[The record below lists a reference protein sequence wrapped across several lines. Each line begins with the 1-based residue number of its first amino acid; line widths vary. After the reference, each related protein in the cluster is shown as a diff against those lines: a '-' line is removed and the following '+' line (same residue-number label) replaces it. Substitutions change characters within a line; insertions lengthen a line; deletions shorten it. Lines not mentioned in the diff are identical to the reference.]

1 MNNATKTIPQILRD
15 NICTVFNA
23 LNLMIAIA
31 LAAAGAW
38 KNILFLFIILINT
51 AVGIT
56 QEIRAKRQIERL
68 TLLTQPAVTVLRGGA
83 EQTIRPE
90 EIRRG
95 DLMVLTAGC
104 AVCTDCTV
112 QEGRLEVNEA
122 ILTGESEP
130 VVKLPG
136 DRLLSGSSVISGRC
150 LAQAECAADECFTAQ
165 MVDEV
170 KKTKTGSSELLASM
184 KRVTR
189 FTSFLIVPLGVL
201 LFVQAVFLR
210 GTPVDAAVVATS
222 AGLLGMLPKGLVLL
236 ISIGL
241 AVGVIR
247 LSKKNVLVRDLHSL
261 ENLAHCDVVCLD
273 KTGTLTEGSLTV
285 EGVYP
290 NMDGREFRRLMA
302 TYLVHTDDNNST
314 YRALSERFSREEPYE
329 ITAATPF
336 SSERKWSSV
345 TLADGRTLVLGA
357 PERLCRTIPP
367 EAEALMAQGKRILF
381 VGLCSGEVD
390 TAKIDRIAMIVIA
403 DKLRRNAAQTIRY
416 FYEQGVDVKII
427 SGDHP
432 AAAAAV
438 ARLSGVRNAG
448 RLLDATGLTDE
459 ELTQAAGTHTVFGR
473 VTPQQKKVLV
483 AALQKQGHRVAMTGD
498 GVNDLLA
505 MRQADCSAAM
515 GNGSDAAKQAAQLV
529 LLDSDF
535 AVLRDVISEGRR
547 VVNNLT
553 KSAGVFF
560 IKTIYS
566 VLLSILCLILNTD
579 FPFIPIQI
587 TLIDAV
593 IEAFPAFFM
602 FFERSDRR
610 VEGSFLDSALRSALP
625 NGIAI
630 FLGCIAVF
638 FAAPRLGL
646 NHAQMNLVTFFMVR
660 LYTGVLTPAEYGT
673 GDLLITTV
681 SLLMPFVSF
690 GISDGVFR
698 FLPEYPRAKKSI
710 FSIGIYTVT
719 AGAAVLAALL
729 PLLRLVE
736 SLQGYS
742 LMLAFLTLAACYHA
756 VCEQYVRAAGD
767 TLLYAKQ
774 GLLNTVLVV
783 SLNLLF
789 LMVLRLGVSG
799 YVLSV
804 GLADTLCTA
813 YLVCRQRLWQ
823 RLTLRPNRKLLK
835 RMLRYSIPLIPTT
848 VFWWITSVS
857 DRYMISAMLGSEANG
872 ICTVANKLP
881 SLLTLLSGV
890 LMQAWQ
896 YSAVSE
902 SKSSLQAQAEFY
914 SNVWLGLLSM
924 LFLVC
929 SAMVA
934 LTKIEIRILADAAYQ
949 EAWRYVP
956 VLCAAMLLCAF
967 TSFDNVQFSRT

>member
-95 DLMVLTAGC
+95 DLMVLTA
-104 AVCTDCTV
+104 DCTV

-136 DRLLSGSSVISGRC
+136 DRILSGSSVISGRC

-210 GTPVDAAVVATS
+210 DTPVDAAVVAAS

-403 DKLRRNAAQTIRY
+403 D
-416 FYEQGVDVKII
+416 V
-427 SGDHP
+427 HP
-432 AAAAAV
+432 ATYTDIYARSLYAAEDGDMNKLEQKLIV
-438 ARLSGVRNAG
+438 
-448 RLLDATGLTDE
+448 
-459 ELTQAAGTHTVFGR
+459 ELTALLNVRWWHRNIARQDFAINGFIKHYPDILIMTKSGKLICAETKGEHLKNDNSREKIALGQAWRTAAGKDFRYYMVFE
-473 VTPQQKKVLV
+473 
-483 AALQKQGHRVAMTGD
+483 
-498 GVNDLLA
+498 N
-505 MRQADCSAAM
+505 
-515 GNGSDAAKQAAQLV
+515 
-529 LLDSDF
+529 
-535 AVLRDVISEGRR
+535 
-547 VVNNLT
+547 
-553 KSAGVFF
+553 
-560 IKTIYS
+560 
-566 VLLSILCLILNTD
+566 
-579 FPFIPIQI
+579 
-587 TLIDAV
+587 
-593 IEAFPAFFM
+593 EAP
-602 FFERSDRR
+602 
-610 VEGSFLDSALRSALP
+610 
-625 NGIAI
+625 
-630 FLGCIAVF
+630 
-638 FAAPRLGL
+638 
-646 NHAQMNLVTFFMVR
+646 
-660 LYTGVLTPAEYGT
+660 
-673 GDLLITTV
+673 
-681 SLLMPFVSF
+681 
-690 GISDGVFR
+690 
-698 FLPEYPRAKKSI
+698 
-710 FSIGIYTVT
+710 
-719 AGAAVLAALL
+719 
-729 PLLRLVE
+729 
-736 SLQGYS
+736 
-742 LMLAFLTLAACYHA
+742 
-756 VCEQYVRAAGD
+756 
-767 TLLYAKQ
+767 
-774 GLLNTVLVV
+774 
-783 SLNLLF
+783 
-789 LMVLRLGVSG
+789 
-799 YVLSV
+799 
-804 GLADTLCTA
+804 
-813 YLVCRQRLWQ
+813 
-823 RLTLRPNRKLLK
+823 
-835 RMLRYSIPLIPTT
+835 
-848 VFWWITSVS
+848 
-857 DRYMISAMLGSEANG
+857 
-872 ICTVANKLP
+872 
-881 SLLTLLSGV
+881 
-890 LMQAWQ
+890 
-896 YSAVSE
+896 
-902 SKSSLQAQAEFY
+902 
-914 SNVWLGLLSM
+914 
-924 LFLVC
+924 
-929 SAMVA
+929 
-934 LTKIEIRILADAAYQ
+934 
-949 EAWRYVP
+949 
-956 VLCAAMLLCAF
+956 
-967 TSFDNVQFSRT
+967 